1 MRTIRSITILCAVC
15 IVSLQSVG
23 LAQKHPSELAD
34 PKELSF
40 KPPKPV
46 EFDLSNGIHVFY
58 FEDRELP
65 LISINGMFRGG
76 SLYDP
81 SDKSGLA
88 SLTGNVWRTGGTK
101 TLTGDQLDEELEF
114 LAASVETN
122 MGDEYANA
130 SASCLKKDIKR
141 VMEIYADVVLNPEFR
156 QEKIDLAKNQTK
168 EGIRRRWDMPAQISS
183 ILFTEQLLG
192 DTPYGRRISFKSV
205 NGIMREDMVA
215 FHNRFIAPNNM
226 NLSIV
231 GDLSKDEAKS
241 MLEAAFKG
249 WKKKDV
255 KIPEVAKLNEKADGT
270 VYSVPKDA
278 PQASVYIGHLG
289 VKRNNP
295 DESKIEV
302 MNDIF
307 GGGGF
312 TARLMKEIRSNRGL
326 TYGIY
331 GGVFTGKD
339 RGLFRISSQLKADR
353 CVEALALVRDMIKE
367 LQDTPVPD
375 EELELSKKSL
385 INSFVFRFESKERLA
400 SEYMMLKLNGYPD
413 DYFDKYI
420 GKVNGV
426 GKKDVQEMAK
436 KYMDTEKMIILV
448 VGDEKKFDKPLSTLG
463 KVQEIDYKKIAEA
476 DKAEK

>member
-1 MRTIRSITILCAVC
+1 
-15 IVSLQSVG
+15 
-23 LAQKHPSELAD
+23 
-34 PKELSF
+34 
-40 KPPKPV
+40 
-46 EFDLSNGIHVFY
+46 
-58 FEDRELP
+58 
-65 LISINGMFRGG
+65 
-76 SLYDP
+76 
-81 SDKSGLA
+81 
-88 SLTGNVWRTGGTK
+88 
-101 TLTGDQLDEELEF
+101 
-114 LAASVETN
+114 
-122 MGDEYANA
+122 
-130 SASCLKKDIKR
+130 
-141 VMEIYADVVLNPEFR
+141 
-156 QEKIDLAKNQTK
+156 
-168 EGIRRRWDMPAQISS
+168 
-183 ILFTEQLLG
+183 
-192 DTPYGRRISFKSV
+192 
-205 NGIMREDMVA
+205 
-215 FHNRFIAPNNM
+215 
-226 NLSIV
+226 
-231 GDLSKDEAKS
+231 
-241 MLEAAFKG
+241 
-249 WKKKDV
+249 
-255 KIPEVAKLNEKADGT
+255 
-270 VYSVPKDA
+270 
-278 PQASVYIGHLG
+278 
-289 VKRNNP
+289 
-295 DESKIEV
+295 